1 MFCEKC
7 GKELQEGAKF
17 CEGCGAPTQNAP
29 AEVKAPV
36 QEEVKPAPVEK
47 EAAPAPQVINNFYQ
61 EEKRDAVGV
70 AGWIFRPLLAL
81 IPIAGPIV
89 YLIMLFVWAG
99 DKSKEKSFNNWAK
112 AQLILLLIFV
122 GIAVVVGIIVG
133 IIAFI
138 SANALSDAFG
148 GSIYYY

>member
-17 CEGCGAPTQNAP
+17 CEGCGAPTQAAP

-47 EAAPAPQVINNFYQ
+47 EAAPAPQVVNNFYQ

-112 AQLILLLIFV
+112 AQLIVMAIAIVLLIIFFTV
-122 GIAVVVGIIVG
+122 
-133 IIAFI
+133 
-138 SANALSDAFG
+138 FG
-148 GSIYYY
+148 TKYITFFKHLTNG